1 MRWQT
6 VIKMLNDN
14 YERAGKASYAQKPMA
29 YALHRTW
36 LEVDRYERKK
46 NRETKQNAKEAME

>member
-6 VIKMLNDN
+6 VLKTLNEN
-14 YERAGKASYAQKPMA
+14 YERAKKANYVQKPMA

-46 NRETKQNAKEAME
+46 NREKKEGIEE